1 MGAEWVMR
9 SRMTSRFSGRKMAG
23 SVRLVKRRVF
33 DGGVGGVMAGRLER
47 SRERFERFDRREA
60 EEADRECCGEV
71 SILNVVVVVIV
82 EWKVSRAAVVGWL

>member
-1 MGAEWVMR
+1 
-9 SRMTSRFSGRKMAG
+9 MAG

-33 DGGVGGVMAGRLER
+33 DGGVGGVIGGRLER

-60 EEADRECCGEV
+60 EEADRECCGEF
-71 SILNVVVVVIV
+71 SILNVVVIMVVIV